1 MIRTMNVVIAGAGEV
16 GRHTAEVLA
25 HVGHNIIMIDRSA
38 ETLAA
43 VEEVLDVSTLV
54 GSACDA
60 RALVTAGV
68 PTADLL
74 VAATDTDEINLLCAV
89 IGKGLGAKK
98 TVARVHHSAY
108 QATEPLNYAEYL
120 KIDALIP
127 PEYLTSLEIA
137 RMLRNPG
144 AMAVEL
150 FARGQIEMQQIF
162 VSEGAEAIGTSL
174 QDLRA
179 KLPRGAMLGAIDRG
193 GDAFLPGAETIIHAK
208 DIVWLL
214 GESAS
219 FAQARA
225 LFQTGKIPRRHIVIM
240 GGTPMSVWLARQLR
254 GKHFSVRIFLT
265 DRARAEE
272 MADKLSHVTVVQ
284 ADPSDPVTFAEE
296 HIGDA
301 DAFVALSENDEHNIL
316 TAVQAK
322 SAGVKQ
328 TVVVI
333 QQPTYLHLLESI
345 GIDHAYSP
353 RVIASREILR
363 IADESPLQKQA
374 TLAKD
379 VADIYQIQP
388 TEGSPAVGTQLAK
401 LKFPE
406 GCFVAAIQKNGKVN
420 VPGAKHVI
428 HEGDSVV
435 VIAKHGLERELRKFF
450 LGK

>member
-1 MIRTMNVVIAGAGEV
+1 MNVVIAGAGEV

-25 HVGHNIIMIDRSA
+25 HVGHNIVMIDRSA

-43 VEEVLDVSTLV
+43 VEDVLDVSTML

-60 RALVTAGV
+60 RVLTLAGV
-68 PTADLL
+68 PNADLL
-74 VAATDTDEINLLCAV
+74 VAATDTDEINLLCAA

-98 TVARVHHSAY
+98 TIARVHHSAY
-108 QATEPLNYAEYL
+108 QETEPINYAL
-120 KIDALIP
+120 HLNIDALIP

-162 VSEGAEAIGTSL
+162 VNEGAEAIGVSL
-174 QDLRA
+174 KDLRA
-179 KLPRGAMLGAIDRG
+179 KLPRGALLGAIDRG
-193 GDAFLPGAETIIHAK
+193 GDAFVPGAESVIQAQ

-225 LFQTGKIPRRHIVIM
+225 LFQKGRIPRRHIVIM
-240 GGTPMSVWLARQLR
+240 GGTAMTVWLARQLR
-254 GKHFSVRIFLT
+254 GRHFSVRVFVT

-272 MADKLSHVTVVQ
+272 LAEKLSHVTVVH

-296 HIGDA
+296 HVEEA

-363 IADESPLQKQA
+363 MADESPLQKLA
-374 TLAKD
+374 TLAQD

-388 TEGSPAVGTQLAK
+388 TRGSRAVDTQLVN
-401 LKFPE
+401 LRFPK
-406 GCFVAAIQKNGKVN
+406 GCFVAAIEKGGDVS

-428 HEGDSVV
+428 HEGDRVV
-435 VIAKHGLERELRKFF
+435 VIAKHGIERDLRQFF